1 MSFIAFNAIISTF
14 TVKDLE
20 RENDAQKGD
29 VAKMERET
37 GRDNCKPSKYFYY
50 I

>member
-20 RENDAQKGD
+20 RENDTQKGD
-29 VAKMERET
+29 VAKMER
-37 GRDNCKPSKYFYY
+37 DNCEPSKYFYY